1 MVLETPVT
9 SPDHREGLPG
19 AGGGGGGANSSTDV
33 GKEGGR
39 ERGDL

>member
-19 AGGGGGGANSSTDV
+19 AGGGGGGGGTNSSTDV
-33 GKEGGR
+33 RKEGGR
-39 ERGDL
+39 ER